1 MKIFSNRLV
10 LLCML
15 VLIAAYAEA
24 QQLKLGKNPT
34 TIEKSALLDLNSD
47 KQGLLLPRIADY
59 TVAPL
64 STAPDG
70 MLIYYVPDKLL
81 YIRKNGT
88 WKKLVDETNAISS
101 VNGQTGPVVSLT
113 TSDISESVNLYYTD
127 ARARAA
133 FSAGTGINLSGAGVI
148 SALNT
153 SNLWNAAQLQ
163 GRNIATTAPADQNVL
178 TWDAASNSWM
188 PKATGSNGSVTS
200 VALSLPSSVFS
211 VSGSPVTSTG
221 TLSASFTSQAANTV
235 FAAPN
240 GSAGT
245 PSFRSLVAADIPSG
259 SNNYI
264 QNISTGTQTASFS
277 ITGNGLVGSKLGV
290 GLSTTPANTLEVGG
304 TTAASGLSGL
314 RLTGLGAATLQT
326 PLTNTLAVNA
336 NGDVVVTSNAAANN
350 WLITGNSNVNAST
363 QFLGTTNDVK
373 MVIKSNNTSFLEF
386 GRRATL
392 GLVQNYPE
400 YTNADESVTF
410 VKSALQFDV
419 PSTVQFYK
427 PKFWT
432 TSDGNFRLKG
442 PAAGTDFFEL
452 GASGTNNNGGFE
464 FIIGDDGDEPILFKS
479 YYYVDSS
486 YTEMMRMQ
494 SKKVGINMAG
504 ATPAQTLDVRG
515 TMRLTGSTGT
525 PDNILGRNSS
535 SGDIATLGFDATTL
549 GITSGSIKANN
560 TSAVWNANQLQSVA
574 VASTAPTTGQV
585 LTYNGTNWA
594 PAASSLPTVSA
605 SRLLGRYATTSGAAQ
620 EISLNTSLK
629 LTTGGVLYADSTLAI
644 WNASKLQGTRVSA
657 TVPTSGQYLVYDG
670 TAWVPTTVASG
681 GSNGNGTK
689 WSTNGNSATSP
700 GSDFLGTTDSKA
712 LVVKTNNTEAMRVDA
727 SGRVGVNTAAPSSTF
742 HLTGSFA
749 ANITSYDNPTAAVT
763 VNLNETHY
771 MIARMSSVNGGTY
784 NVTANLPAASSCP
797 GRVYVF
803 SNTIFDSGY
812 GKVYVVPATGEFI
825 GSLGKN
831 TTMNIDERQSAALQ
845 STGTY
850 WVVIYKGSNQGY

>member
-1 MKIFSNRLV
+1 MITFLNRLV

-15 VLIAAYAEA
+15 MLLAVYADA
-24 QQLKLGKNPT
+24 QQLKLGINPA

-59 TVAPL
+59 TIAPL
-64 STAPDG
+64 NSAPDG

-88 WKKLVDETNAISS
+88 WKKLVDETTAISS
-101 VNGQTGPVVSLT
+101 VNGQTGPTVTLT
-113 TSDISESVNLYYTD
+113 TNNISESVNLYYTD

-133 FSAGTGINLSGAGVI
+133 FSAGTGISLSGAGVI

-178 TWDAASNSWM
+178 TWDAATNSWI

-221 TLSASFTSQAANTV
+221 TLSGTFTSQTANTV
-235 FAAPN
+235 FAAPA

-245 PSFRSLVAADIPSG
+245 PSFRALVATDIPSL
-259 SNNYI
+259 SANYI
-264 QNISTGTQTASFS
+264 QNISTGTQTGSFS
-277 ITGNGLVGSKLGV
+277 ISGNGFIGTKLGV
-290 GLSTTPANTLEVGG
+290 GITGTPNNTVEIGG

-350 WLITGNSNVNAST
+350 WLITGNSNVNSST

-392 GLVQNYPE
+392 GLVQNYPT
-400 YTNADESVTF
+400 YTDVDESVTLL
-410 VKSALQFDV
+410 KSSLQFDV
-419 PSTVQFYK
+419 PATVQFYK
-427 PKFWT
+427 PKFYT

-442 PAAGTDFFEL
+442 SSAGTDFFEM
-452 GASGTNNNGGFE
+452 GATGTNNAGGFE
-464 FIIGDDGDEPILFKS
+464 FVIGDDGDEPILFKS

-525 PDNILGRNSS
+525 PDNILGRNST
-535 SGDIATLGFDATTL
+535 SGDIATLGYDAATL

-560 TSAVWNANQLQSVA
+560 TSALWNANQLQSVA
-574 VASTAPTTGQV
+574 VATTAPTTGQV
-585 LTYNGTNWA
+585 LTYDGTNWA
-594 PAASSLPTVSA
+594 PATASGSLPTVSG
-605 SRLLGRYATTSGAAQ
+605 SRLLGRYATTSGTAQ

-629 LTTGGVLYADSTLAI
+629 LTTGGVLYADSTLSI
-644 WNASKLQGTRVSA
+644 WNASKLQGIRVSPVA
-657 TVPTSGQYLVYDG
+657 PAAGQYLIYDG
-670 TAWVPTTVASG
+670 TSWIPTTVSS
-681 GSNGNGTK
+681 SNGNGNK
-689 WSTNGNSATSP
+689 WSTSGNSGTNP
-700 GSDFLGTTDSKA
+700 GTDFLGTADSKA

-727 SGRVGVNTAAPSSTF
+727 SGRVGVNTTAPSSTF
-742 HLTGSFA
+742 QFTGSFA
-749 ANITSYDNPTAAVT
+749 ANITSYDNPTAPVS
-763 VNLNETHY
+763 VNLDESHY
-771 MIARMSSVNGGTY
+771 MISRMSSVNGGTY
-784 NVTANLPAASSCP
+784 NVTAYLPKASNCP
-797 GRVYVF
+797 GRVYIF

-812 GKVYVVPATGEFI
+812 GKLYVVPATGDFI

-831 TTMNIDERQSAALQ
+831 TTMNVDERQCAALQ
-845 STGTY
+845 STGNY

>member
-1 MKIFSNRLV
+1 MTTFSNRLV
-10 LLCML
+10 LLCVLM
-15 VLIAAYAEA
+15 LIAAYASA

-59 TVAPL
+59 TIAPL
-64 STAPDG
+64 NTAPDG
-70 MLIYYVPDKLL
+70 MLIYYVPNKLL

-88 WKKLVDETNAISS
+88 WKKLVDETTAISS
-101 VNGQTGPVVSLT
+101 VNGQTGPTVTLT
-113 TSDISESVNLYYTD
+113 TSNISESVNLYYTD

-163 GRNIATTAPADQNVL
+163 GRNIATTTPADQNVL
-178 TWDAASNSWM
+178 TWDAASNSWI
-188 PKATGSNGSVTS
+188 PKATGSNGAVTS

-221 TLSASFTSQAANTV
+221 TLSGSFTSQAANTV

-245 PSFRSLVAADIPSG
+245 PSFRALVAADIPSL
-259 SNNYI
+259 SANYI

-277 ITGNGLVGSKLGV
+277 ISGNGSIGSKLGV
-290 GLSTTPANTLEVGG
+290 GISGTPANTLEVGG

-350 WLITGNSNVNAST
+350 WLITGNGNVNSAT
-363 QFLGTTNDVK
+363 HFLGTTNDVK
-373 MVIKSNNTSFLEF
+373 MVLKSNNTSFLEF

-400 YTNADESVTF
+400 YTDADESVTF

-419 PSTVQFYK
+419 PGTVQFYK

-452 GASGTNNNGGFE
+452 GATGTNNNGGFD

-504 ATPAQTLDVRG
+504 LTPAQTLDVRG

-535 SGDIATLGFDATTL
+535 SGDIATLGYDATTL
-549 GITSGSIKANN
+549 SLTSGSIKANN
-560 TSAVWNANQLQSVA
+560 TTAIWNANQLQGKAIVT
-574 VASTAPTTGQV
+574 TAPTTGQV

-594 PAASSLPTVSA
+594 PATASSSLPTVSG
-605 SRLLGRYATTSGAAQ
+605 SKLLGRYATTSGTAQ
-620 EISLNTSLK
+620 EITVDNSMK
-629 LTTGGVLYADSTLAI
+629 LTTGGVLYADSAQAI
-644 WNASKLQGTRVSA
+644 WNSSKLQGRPVSA
-657 TVPTSGQYLVYDG
+657 ATPTVGQTLTWNG
-670 TAWVPTTVASG
+670 TAWAPATPASAGGVTTTFLSYQDSEIPSTLTLDGTMYTVAFRSMMWQYP
-681 GSNGNGTK
+681 SN
-689 WSTNGNSATSP
+689 
-700 GSDFLGTTDSKA
+700 
-712 LVVKTNNTEAMRVDA
+712 VKVTLPEAKTC
-727 SGRVGVNTAAPSSTF
+727 N
-742 HLTGSFA
+742 
-749 ANITSYDNPTAAVT
+749 
-763 VNLNETHY
+763 
-771 MIARMSSVNGGTY
+771 
-784 NVTANLPAASSCP
+784 
-797 GRVYVF
+797 GRVYIVVNQIGG
-803 SNTIFDSGY
+803 SGSGNVEIKPSGSDTIGQGGSSCWLY
-812 GKVYVVPATGEFI
+812 GQHSVTLQADGAHNYWIIIQKAST
-825 GSLGKN
+825 
-831 TTMNIDERQSAALQ
+831 NIYFKTND
-845 STGTY
+845 T
-850 WVVIYKGSNQGY
+850 

>member
-1 MKIFSNRLV
+1 MTTFSNRLV

-15 VLIAAYAEA
+15 MLIAAYASA

-47 KQGLLLPRIADY
+47 KQGLLLPRITDY
-59 TVAPL
+59 TIAPL
-64 STAPDG
+64 NTAPDG

-88 WKKLVDETNAISS
+88 WKKLVDETTAISS
-101 VNGQTGPVVSLT
+101 VNGQTGPAVTLT
-113 TSDISESVNLYYTD
+113 TSNISESVNLYYTD

-133 FSAGTGINLSGAGVI
+133 FSAGTGISLSGAGVI

-153 SNLWNAAQLQ
+153 SNLWNAAQLK
-163 GRNIATTAPADQNVL
+163 GRNIATTTPANQNVL
-178 TWDAASNSWM
+178 TWDAASNSWI

-221 TLSASFTSQAANTV
+221 TLTGSFTSQAANTV

-245 PSFRSLVAADIPSG
+245 PSFRTLVAADIPSL
-259 SNNYI
+259 SANYI

-277 ITGNGLVGSKLGV
+277 ISGNGSIGSKLGV
-290 GLSTTPANTLEVGG
+290 GISGTPANTLEVGG
-304 TTAASGLSGL
+304 NTAASGLSGL

-350 WLITGNSNVNAST
+350 WLITGNGNVNSAT

-373 MVIKSNNTSFLEF
+373 MVLKSNNTSFLEF

-452 GASGTNNNGGFE
+452 GATGTNNNGGFD

-504 ATPAQTLDVRG
+504 VTPAQTLDVRG

-535 SGDIATLGFDATTL
+535 TGDIATLGYDATTL
-549 GITSGSIKANN
+549 SLTSGSIKANN
-560 TSAVWNANQLQSVA
+560 TTAIWNANQLQGKGIVT
-574 VASTAPTTGQV
+574 TAPTTGQV

-594 PAASSLPTVSA
+594 PATASSSLPTVSG
-605 SRLLGRYATTSGAAQ
+605 SKLLGRYATTSGTAQ
-620 EISLNTSLK
+620 EITVDNSMK
-629 LTTGGVLYADSTLAI
+629 LTTGGVLYADSAQAI
-644 WNASKLQGTRVSA
+644 WNSSKLQGKPVSA
-657 TVPTSGQYLVYDG
+657 AAPTVGQTLTWNG
-670 TAWVPTTVASG
+670 TAWAP
-681 GSNGNGTK
+681 
-689 WSTNGNSATSP
+689 AT
-700 GSDFLGTTDSKA
+700 
-712 LVVKTNNTEAMRVDA
+712 
-727 SGRVGVNTAAPSSTF
+727 
-742 HLTGSFA
+742 
-749 ANITSYDNPTAAVT
+749 
-763 VNLNETHY
+763 
-771 MIARMSSVNGGTY
+771 
-784 NVTANLPAASSCP
+784 PAASSGGVTTTLLSYQDSEIPSTLTLDGTMYTVAFRSMDYNYPSNVTVTLPEAKTCH
-797 GRVYVF
+797 GRVYIVVNQIGGSGF
-803 SNTIFDSGY
+803 GNVEIRPSGSDTIGQ
-812 GKVYVVPATGEFI
+812 G
-825 GSLGKN
+825 GSSCWLYKQHSVTLQADGPHNYWIIIQKAS
-831 TTMNIDERQSAALQ
+831 TNIYFKTND
-845 STGTY
+845 T
-850 WVVIYKGSNQGY
+850 

>member
-1 MKIFSNRLV
+1 MTTFSNRFV
-10 LLCML
+10 LLCLLML
-15 VLIAAYAEA
+15 SSAYVGA

-47 KQGLLLPRIADY
+47 KQGLLLPRISDY

-64 STAPDG
+64 NAAPDG
-70 MLIYYVPDKLL
+70 MIIYYVPDKLL

-88 WKKLVDETNAISS
+88 WKKLVDETTAITS
-101 VNGQTGPVVSLT
+101 VNGQTGPTVSLT
-113 TSDISESVNLYYTD
+113 TSNISESVNLYYTD

-133 FSAGTGINLSGAGVI
+133 FSAGTGISLSAAGVI

-163 GRNIATTAPADQNVL
+163 GRNIATTAPADQYVL
-178 TWDAASNSWM
+178 TWDAASSTWM

-200 VALSLPSSVFS
+200 VALSLPTSVFTL
-211 VSGSPVTSTG
+211 SGSPVTTSGTLTG
-221 TLSASFTSQAANTV
+221 TFKSQTANTV

-245 PSFRSLVAADIPSG
+245 PSFRALVAADIPAGSG
-259 SNNYI
+259 NYI

-277 ITGNGLVGSKLGV
+277 ISGSGLIGSKLGV
-290 GLSTTPANTLEVGG
+290 GISTTPANTLEVGG

-314 RLTGLGAATLQT
+314 RLTGLGAATLLS
-326 PLTNTLAVNA
+326 PLANTLAVNA
-336 NGDVVVTSNAAANN
+336 NGDVVVTTNAAANN
-350 WLITGNSNVNAST
+350 WLITGNSNVDAST

-392 GLVQNYPE
+392 GLVQGYPE

-410 VKSALQFDV
+410 VKSAMQFDV

-452 GASGTNNNGGFE
+452 GATGTDNAGGFD

-504 ATPAQTLDVRG
+504 VTPAQTLDVRG

-525 PDNILGRNSS
+525 PDAILGRNST
-535 SGDIATLGFDATTL
+535 SGDIATLGYDATTL
-549 GITSGSIKANN
+549 SLTSGTIKANN
-560 TSAVWNANQLQSVA
+560 TTALWNANQLQGKA
-574 VASTAPTTGQV
+574 ITTTTPTTGQV
-585 LTYNGTNWA
+585 LTYNGTSWA
-594 PAASSLPTVSA
+594 PATVSSSLPTVSG
-605 SRLLGRYATTSGAAQ
+605 SRLLGRYSTTSGTAQ
-620 EISLNTSLK
+620 EISVDNSMK
-629 LTTGGVLYADSTLAI
+629 LTTGGVLYADSAQAI
-644 WNASKLQGTRVSA
+644 WNSSKLQGKPVSA
-657 TVPTSGQYLVYDG
+657 AAPTVGQTLTWNG
-670 TAWVPTTVASG
+670 TAWAPATPSASSGGVTTTFVSYQDSEIPSTLTLDGTMYTVAFRSM
-681 GSNGNGTK
+681 
-689 WSTNGNSATSP
+689 
-700 GSDFLGTTDSKA
+700 DY
-712 LVVKTNNTEAMRVDA
+712 RY
-727 SGRVGVNTAAPSSTF
+727 PS
-742 HLTGSFA
+742 
-749 ANITSYDNPTAAVT
+749 
-763 VNLNETHY
+763 
-771 MIARMSSVNGGTY
+771 
-784 NVTANLPAASSCP
+784 NVTITLPQANTCN
-797 GRVYVF
+797 GRVYIIA
-803 SNTIFDSGY
+803 NQIGGSGY
-812 GKVYVVPATGEFI
+812 GNVEIKPSGSDTI
-825 GSLGKN
+825 GQGGSSCWLYGQHSVTLQADGAHNYWIIIQKAS
-831 TTMNIDERQSAALQ
+831 TNIYFKTSD
-845 STGTY
+845 T
-850 WVVIYKGSNQGY
+850 

>member
-1 MKIFSNRLV
+1 
-10 LLCML
+10 ML
-15 VLIAAYAEA
+15 MLIAAYASA

-47 KQGLLLPRIADY
+47 KQGLLLPRITDY
-59 TVAPL
+59 TTAPL
-64 STAPDG
+64 NTAPDG

-81 YIRKNGT
+81 YIRKNGI
-88 WKKLVDETNAISS
+88 WKKLVDETTAISS
-101 VNGQTGPVVSLT
+101 VNGQTGPAVTLT
-113 TSDISESVNLYYTD
+113 TSNISESVNLYYTD

-133 FSAGTGINLSGAGVI
+133 FSAGTGISLSGAGVI

-163 GRNIATTAPADQNVL
+163 GRNIATTTPADQNVL
-178 TWDAASNSWM
+178 TWDAASNSWI

-221 TLSASFTSQAANTV
+221 TLTGSFTSQAANTV

-245 PSFRSLVAADIPSG
+245 PSFRTLVAADIPSL
-259 SNNYI
+259 SANYI

-277 ITGNGLVGSKLGV
+277 ISGNGSIGSKLGV
-290 GLSTTPANTLEVGG
+290 GISGTPANTLEVGG

-350 WLITGNSNVNAST
+350 WLITGNGNVNSAT

-373 MVIKSNNTSFLEF
+373 MVLKSNNTSFLEF

-452 GASGTNNNGGFE
+452 GATGTNNNGGFD

-504 ATPAQTLDVRG
+504 VTPAQTLDVRG

-535 SGDIATLGFDATTL
+535 TGDIATLGYDATTL
-549 GITSGSIKANN
+549 SLTSGSIKANN
-560 TSAVWNANQLQSVA
+560 TTAIWNANQLQGKGIVT
-574 VASTAPTTGQV
+574 TAPTTGQV

-594 PAASSLPTVSA
+594 PATASSSLPTVSG
-605 SRLLGRYATTSGAAQ
+605 SKLLGRYATTSGTAQ
-620 EISLNTSLK
+620 EITVDNSMK
-629 LTTGGVLYADSTLAI
+629 LTTGGVLYADSAQAI
-644 WNASKLQGTRVSA
+644 WNSSKLQGKPVSA
-657 TVPTSGQYLVYDG
+657 AAPTVGQTLTWNG
-670 TAWVPTTVASG
+670 TAWAP
-681 GSNGNGTK
+681 
-689 WSTNGNSATSP
+689 AT
-700 GSDFLGTTDSKA
+700 
-712 LVVKTNNTEAMRVDA
+712 
-727 SGRVGVNTAAPSSTF
+727 
-742 HLTGSFA
+742 
-749 ANITSYDNPTAAVT
+749 
-763 VNLNETHY
+763 
-771 MIARMSSVNGGTY
+771 
-784 NVTANLPAASSCP
+784 PAASSGGVTTTLLSYQDSEIPSTLTLDGTMYTVAFRSMMWQYPSNVTVTLPEAKTCN
-797 GRVYVF
+797 GRVYIVV
-803 SNTIFDSGY
+803 NQYGGSGY
-812 GKVYVVPATGEFI
+812 GNVEIKPSGSDTI
-825 GSLGKN
+825 GQGGSSCWLYGQHSVTLQADGPHNYWIIIQKAS
-831 TTMNIDERQSAALQ
+831 TNIYFKTND
-845 STGTY
+845 T
-850 WVVIYKGSNQGY
+850 

>member
-1 MKIFSNRLV
+1 MTTFSNRLV

-15 VLIAAYAEA
+15 MLIAAYADA

-64 STAPDG
+64 NTAPDG
-70 MLIYYVPDKLL
+70 MLIYYVPDRLL

-88 WKKLVDETNAISS
+88 WKKLVDETTAISS
-101 VNGQTGPVVSLT
+101 VNGQTGPAVTLT
-113 TSDISESVNLYYTD
+113 TNNIGESVNLYYTD

-133 FSAGTGINLSGAGVI
+133 FSAGTGISLSGAGVI

-163 GRNIATTAPADQNVL
+163 GRAIATTAPADQNVL
-178 TWDAASNSWM
+178 TWDAASSTWM

-211 VSGSPVTSTG
+211 VGGSPVTSAG
-221 TLSASFTSQAANTV
+221 TLSGTFNSQAANTV

-245 PSFRSLVAADIPSG
+245 PSFRALVAADLPAG

-264 QNISTGTQTASFS
+264 QNISSGTQTASFS
-277 ITGNGLVGSKLGV
+277 ISGNGAIGSKLGV
-290 GLSTTPANTLEVGG
+290 GISTTPANTLEVGG

-326 PLTNTLAVNA
+326 PLSNTLAVNA

-350 WLITGNSNVNAST
+350 WLITGNSNVNGNT

-400 YTNADESVTF
+400 YTNPDESVTF
-410 VKSALQFDV
+410 VRSALQFDV
-419 PSTVQFYK
+419 PATVQFYK

-442 PAAGTDFFEL
+442 PAAGTDYFEM
-452 GASGTNNNGGFE
+452 GATGTNNNGGFD

-494 SKKVGINMAG
+494 SKKVGINMNG
-504 ATPAQTLDVRG
+504 VTPAQTLDVRG

-525 PDNILGRNSS
+525 PDNLLGRNST
-535 SGDIATLGFDATTL
+535 SGDIATMGLDATTL
-549 GITSGSIKANN
+549 SITSGTIKANN
-560 TSAVWNANQLQSVA
+560 TSAAWNANQLQSVA
-574 VASTAPTTGQV
+574 IATTAPTSGQV

-594 PAASSLPTVSA
+594 PAAAGLPTVTG
-605 SRLLGRYATTSGAAQ
+605 SRLLGRYSTTSGTAQ

-629 LTTGGVLYADSTLAI
+629 LTTGGVLYADSTLSI
-644 WNASKLQGTRVSA
+644 WNASKLQGIRMSPVAPA
-657 TVPTSGQYLVYDG
+657 TGQYLAYDG
-670 TAWVPTTVASG
+670 TSWVPTTAPG
-681 GSNGNGTK
+681 GGNGNGTK
-689 WSTNGNSATSP
+689 WSTNGNSGTSP
-700 GSDFLGTTDSKA
+700 GSDFLGTTDSKD

-742 HLTGSFA
+742 QFTGSFA
-749 ANITSYDNPTAAVT
+749 GSVTSFDNPSVATT

-771 MIARMSSVNGGTY
+771 LISRMSSANGGTFD
-784 NVTANLPAASSCP
+784 VTANLPKASTCP
-797 GRVYVF
+797 GRVYIF
-803 SNTIFDSGY
+803 SNTIWGSGY
-812 GKVYVVPATGEFI
+812 GKLYVKPASGDYI
-825 GSLGKN
+825 GSLGVN
-831 TTMNIDERQSAALQ
+831 TTMNVDERQSAGLQ
-845 STGTY
+845 STGNY
-850 WVVIYKGSNQGY
+850 WVVLYKGSNQGY